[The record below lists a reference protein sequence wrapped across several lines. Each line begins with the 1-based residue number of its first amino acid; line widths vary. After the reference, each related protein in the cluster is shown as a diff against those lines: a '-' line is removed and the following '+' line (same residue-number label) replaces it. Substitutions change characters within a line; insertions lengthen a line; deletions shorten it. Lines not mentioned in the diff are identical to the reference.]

1 MAEDLKE
8 NLFSPK
14 CRVPERRTV
23 VDLFLVQSGPVWLF
37 ESCTAGPESRDPCR
51 VGSAMKYKEK

>member
-14 CRVPERRTV
+14 CRVPERLAV
-23 VDLFLVQSGPVWLF
+23 VDLLFVQSAAPFGCLSYARPGRNHG
-37 ESCTAGPESRDPCR
+37 TR
-51 VGSAMKYKEK
+51 VGLGLQ